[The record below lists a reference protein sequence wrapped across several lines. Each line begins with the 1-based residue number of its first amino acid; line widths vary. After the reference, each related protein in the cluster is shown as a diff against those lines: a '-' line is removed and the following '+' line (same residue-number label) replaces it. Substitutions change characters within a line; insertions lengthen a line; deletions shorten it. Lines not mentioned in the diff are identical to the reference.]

1 LRFEMPSYGACVGV
15 MAQNCLPISNLC
27 VRQMSIEAKLSGAFE
42 ELLTE
47 GERVLRANG
56 WPSNDHYRHPENAD
70 YLRFRTEALN
80 LIRRACG
87 EDSDH
92 YRELRRIAEGNNTA
106 LNSYYYRDCFGI
118 LQAAHRDFSRG
129 LLFELR
135 NLVAAE
141 LFVDFLE
148 QSEHLVENGFHV
160 PAASLAGAVLED
172 GLRKLAAKAKIEI
185 PENTKLD
192 RLNADLARAE
202 VYSKLVQKNITAYA
216 DIRNNA
222 DHGHFDKFTKSDV
235 ESMVAWVGRFL
246 AEHLE

>member
-1 LRFEMPSYGACVGV
+1 M
-15 MAQNCLPISNLC
+15 N
-27 VRQMSIEAKLSGAFE
+27 IEARLSEAFA
-42 ELLTE
+42 ELIAE
-47 GERVLRANG
+47 GERVLRASG
-56 WPSNDHYRHPENAD
+56 WPSNDDYRHPENAD

-92 YRELRRIAEGNNTA
+92 YRELRRIAEGKGTS

-118 LQAAHRDFSRG
+118 LQAAMRDFSRG
-129 LLFELR
+129 LLFEVR

-148 QSEHLVENGFHV
+148 QAEHLVQNGFHV

-172 GLRKLAAKAKIEI
+172 GLRKLSAKANLEVPEKTKI
-185 PENTKLD
+185 D
-192 RLNADLARAE
+192 RLNADLARAG

-222 DHGHFDKFTKSDV
+222 DHGHFDKFTSSDV

-246 AEHLE
+246 TEHLG